1 MNDYKQYIPI
11 RRGIPSTDSEPIHIN
26 PWAPFN

>member
-11 RRGIPSTDSEPIHIN
+11 RRGILSADSEPIHIN
-26 PWAPFN
+26 PWVPFN